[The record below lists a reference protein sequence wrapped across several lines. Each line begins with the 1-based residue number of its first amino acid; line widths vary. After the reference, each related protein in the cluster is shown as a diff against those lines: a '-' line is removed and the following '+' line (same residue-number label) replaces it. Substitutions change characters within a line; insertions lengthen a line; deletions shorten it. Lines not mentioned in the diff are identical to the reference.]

1 MKKVKQPAVKILFL
15 AASMLVSSVALAHS
29 NDIEGVVDKIDNKAR
44 SFVIKGQT
52 IYVDADTKYD
62 DGMNRFEDIKVGDR
76 LEINIHKKNGRK
88 VAHEIDR
95 ED

>member
-76 LEINIHKKNGRK
+76 LEIDIHKKNGRN